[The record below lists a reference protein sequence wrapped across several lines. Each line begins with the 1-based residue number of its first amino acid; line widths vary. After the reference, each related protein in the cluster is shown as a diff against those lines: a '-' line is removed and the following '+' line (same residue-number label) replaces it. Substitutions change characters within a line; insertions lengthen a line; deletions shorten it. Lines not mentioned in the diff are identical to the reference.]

1 MKLESYVCGRWREG
15 AGEGLLLRDAT
26 TGVVI
31 AQASTEGIDFSAV
44 LDYARRVGGPALREL
59 TFHQRAALI
68 KQLAKFLTDR
78 KEEFYALSYATGAT
92 KADSWIDIDGG
103 IGTLFVFAS
112 KGARELPD
120 SRVYVDG
127 AAEALSKTGAFI
139 GQHICTSLEGAAVH
153 INAFNF
159 PVWGMLEKLAPAL
172 LAGIPAVV
180 KPATATA
187 YLTELVVRR
196 IVESGILPAG
206 SLQLLC
212 GSAGDLFEHLDCQ
225 DVVAFTGSA
234 STAASLRRHP
244 NVIARSVR
252 FTAETDSLNS
262 SVLGPDAVAGTPE
275 LDLFVREVVREMTV
289 KAGQKCTAIRKA
301 IVPAA
306 LAGDVIDA
314 LRAALVKIAV
324 GDPRLEQVRMGPV
337 ASLAQRREVRE
348 QLAKLEREAEVVH
361 GLRGNG
367 AASSGTTSSSNA
379 VSGTAPSGTRSS
391 GAAGA
396 NGTSSSIGVELIGA
410 DGDRGAFIPPT
421 LLYCRD
427 SSAAKAVHEVEAF
440 GPVCTVIPYRDIGDA
455 IALARRGGGSLVSSV
470 FSADDTVSARL
481 VLGLAPYHGRVL
493 VVNRTCAKES
503 TGHGSPLPHLVHGG
517 PGRAGGGEEMGG
529 IRGVMHYMQRTA
541 VQGSPDTIAAV
552 TGRWTRGARTKE
564 PAVHPF
570 RKPFHELEIGDS
582 FFSGEREVTVDDI
595 ERFAALSGD
604 HFYAHMIES
613 DAARNPLFGGR
624 VAHGYFLVSAA
635 AGLFVDPAYG
645 PVLANYGIDTLR
657 FLKPVKP
664 GDRIKVR
671 LTCKEKS
678 LRPDKGYGEVR
689 WDTEIT
695 NQNAEPVAQYDVL
708 TMVSERADP

>member
-1 MKLESYVCGRWREG
+1 MTMKLKSYVCGRWHEGTGEG
-15 AGEGLLLRDAT
+15 ALLRDAT
-26 TGVVI
+26 TGAVV
-31 AQASTEGIDFSAV
+31 AQASSDGIDFKAV
-44 LDYARRVGGPALREL
+44 LDYGRRIGGPALRDL
-59 TFHQRAALI
+59 TFHQRALLV

-78 KEEFYALSYATGAT
+78 KDEFYALSYATGAT

-112 KGARELPD
+112 KGTRELPD
-120 SRVYVDG
+120 SRVFVDG
-127 AAEALSKTGAFI
+127 AAEALSRTGTFI

-159 PVWGMLEKLAPAL
+159 PVWGMLEKLAPTL
-172 LAGIPAVV
+172 IAGVPAIV
-180 KPATATA
+180 KPATSTA

-196 IVESGILPAG
+196 IIESGILPAG
-206 SLQLLC
+206 ALQLLC
-212 GSAGDLFEHLDCQ
+212 GSAGDLFEHLECQ
-225 DVVAFTGSA
+225 DAVAFTGSA
-234 STAASLRRHP
+234 STAAALRRHP

-262 SVLGPDAVAGTPE
+262 SILGPDAIAGTPE
-275 LDLFVREVVREMTV
+275 LDLFVREVAREMTV

-306 LAGDVIDA
+306 MAGDVVDA
-314 LRAALVKIAV
+314 LRAVLGKVVV
-324 GDPRLEQVRMGPV
+324 GDPRLDEVRMGPV
-337 ASLAQRREVRE
+337 VSLAQRREVRE
-348 QLAKLEREAEVVH
+348 QLAKLEREADVVH
-361 GLRGNG
+361 GGRAAAA
-367 AASSGTTSSSNA
+367 AASGPDL
-379 VSGTAPSGTRSS
+379 V
-391 GAAGA
+391 
-396 NGTSSSIGVELIGA
+396 GA
-410 DGDRGAFIPPT
+410 DGEKGAFMSPT

-427 SSAAKAVHEVEAF
+427 SSAANAIHEVEAF
-440 GPVCTVIPYRDIGDA
+440 GPVCTVVPYRDTDDA

-470 FSADDTVSARL
+470 FSADDNIAARL
-481 VLGLAPYHGRVL
+481 VLGLAPYHGRIL

-529 IRGVMHYMQRTA
+529 IRGVMHYLQRTA

-552 TGRWTRGARTKE
+552 TGRWTRGARPKD
-564 PAVHPF
+564 PNVHPF
-570 RKPFHELEIGDS
+570 RKPFEDLEIGDS
-582 FFSGEREVTVDDI
+582 FFSAQREVTLEDI

-604 HFYAHMIES
+604 HFYAHMIEA
-613 DAARNPLFGGR
+613 DAARNPFFGGR
-624 VAHGYFLVSAA
+624 VAHGYFLISAA

-645 PVLANYGIDTLR
+645 PVLANYGIDGLR

-708 TMVSERADP
+708 TMVSEGKIPDEVNP